1 MLVTVKFIYTEEAT
15 KIRINLQ
22 TFFDVCMQYFGDF
35 VTFLWPAQN
44 IWYYS
49 YHYTVK
55 VGKSC
60 SNTTTPTTTIQLQTF
75 LGLLFFTNSFKTRL
89 ICRKKELL
97 NPGLT
102 VMDNFGGVIFQ
113 QCCNHVMSI
122 SQHAKLSL
130 LKSQAKA
137 R

>member
-1 MLVTVKFIYTEEAT
+1 MFCKHFTAPVHFSVHRNSKMFAKYGDPTSNIISSEKNVPLKVVTILTHLSQPFSSQ
-15 KIRINLQ
+15 L
-22 TFFDVCMQYFGDF
+22 FSDYF
-35 VTFLWPAQN
+35 
-44 IWYYS
+44 
-49 YHYTVK
+49 
-55 VGKSC
+55 
-60 SNTTTPTTTIQLQTF
+60 
-75 LGLLFFTNSFKTRL
+75 FFTNSFKTRL